1 MPRGQYSRAKFK
13 IPVHRFSVTFHQADW
28 PRVLKGA
35 KVKRMSVASFVRW
48 CVFEAFGVREHERKI
63 DEA

>member
-1 MPRGQYSRAKFK
+1 MPRGQYRRKK

-35 KVKRMSVASFVRW
+35 KGKKMSVASFVRW
-48 CVFEAFGVREHERKI
+48 CCFDYLGHQEHERQQDK
-63 DEA
+63 A